1 MNLEVLVKPQHNG
14 TECPSNITETEYCN
28 NQDCP
33 EGKSN
38 KELFIPVDFF
48 FLHRNKNMWILSFL
62 VSEGAL
68 QPEVLW
74 GTNEKEKFSAK
85 NILANEEGF
94 SNDTNANF
102 WLAEKGKVE
111 GQGFV
116 MKVGNSRRKI
126 VGVHF
131 VQNSKWNWAT
141 KRFRLEGALL
151 KEPEIVGQRGQENE
165 PSWSPEILK
174 KAGPW
179 EELLDE
185 TLKKTPSLLQTFFF
199 KNTTE
204 IRYLWFH
211 LVSFYGRGGGLQY
224 FAPILQSGEPC
235 AYLCINSFIFATIRC
250 LRMEQLDKLRM
261 VLRR

>member
-1 MNLEVLVKPQHNG
+1 MSNG
-14 TECPSNITETEYCN
+14 
-28 NQDCP
+28 
-33 EGKSN
+33 
-38 KELFIPVDFF
+38 V
-48 FLHRNKNMWILSFL
+48 SF
-62 VSEGAL
+62 
-68 QPEVLW
+68 
-74 GTNEKEKFSAK
+74 TNTTS
-85 NILANEEGF
+85 
-94 SNDTNANF
+94 ANF
-102 WLAEKGKVE
+102 WLAERGKVE

-126 VGVHF
+126 VGVHA
-131 VQNSKWNWAT
+131 VQNSKNKNWAT

-151 KEPEIVGQRGQENE
+151 KEPDAVGQRGQENE
-165 PSWSPEILK
+165 PSWTPEVLK

-185 TLKKTPSLLQTFFF
+185 TLEKDPTLLQTFFF

-235 AYLCINSFIFATIRC
+235 ALN
-250 LRMEQLDKLRM
+250 L
-261 VLRR
+261 